1 MAVNKTE
8 KQELLDKLNALLKKQ
23 SMFQQEINE
32 LEQRIVRLKVE
43 EAIISTAPEPAVQ
56 ELKSTTTKSHE
67 KVIPKKEPLKQYISK
82 TSPKTADFWE
92 RSGIT
97 TEIEQFIGTNL
108 INKIGMIVVIIG
120 VGIGA
125 KYAIDNNLISPLMRI
140 ILGYLV
146 GGVLAFF
153 AVHLKK
159 KYFNF
164 SAVLFSGAMAIFYFI
179 SFAAY
184 TYYVLFPYVVAFIL
198 MVLFTVATVALALYY
213 DRQVIAH
220 FGLAGAYIVPFILYS
235 PVSSAVVLF
244 TYMVII
250 NLGILYISTKKQW
263 KTLNYVALLAS
274 WGIFISWFASESYTN
289 QLGTALLYASLFF
302 TIFYLV
308 FLSYKLILKEKFA
321 IDDIIFF
328 LLNSAVFYT
337 IGMVALQKSGNI
349 DSFAGLFTILN
360 AIAHSITALLIYK
373 SDSKKELFYWTIVMV
388 IVLFTIAVG
397 VQFDNYII
405 AILWSAEAAFLFWLG
420 RHKRIAL
427 FDYIS
432 AFLMGISFLSLTD
445 NWVSI
450 SYGPYLQSIDALFTP
465 VFNLTFLVS
474 LVVIGAFS
482 FIYITNRKIIP
493 EDKKMKSWLEV
504 FNIGFGFLFLLIIF
518 LTFYNQIDLYWNNIQ
533 IYTSYELNDA
543 RVWIKVIEKP
553 NNDILAF
560 KTIWLL
566 NYSMLFLS
574 VLAFTNYNW
583 IKNQLLN
590 GFIIV
595 VSILAIVIFLSGGLT
610 SMGML
615 RTSYLESDSTG
626 NFDIGFYH
634 LLIRYLAYVFL
645 TLLFYSIYSYSLSQI
660 NQKKFFNAFE
670 VFISIT
676 LIIICSSELI
686 HWLSLSDSTNVYK
699 YGLSILWGVLSFLL
713 IVYGIWKK
721 KKHLRITSIVLFGG
735 TIIKLFV
742 YDLSNLATVPKT
754 VVFVSIGALLLIVS
768 FLYNKYRNVI
778 FGND

>member
-1 MAVNKTE
+1 MTINKFE
-8 KQELLDKLNALLKKQ
+8 KQELLDKLNELLKKQ
-23 SMFQQEINE
+23 SLFQQEINE
-32 LEQRIVRLKVE
+32 LQRQ
-43 EAIISTAPEPAVQ
+43 IISLEGEEPRQPETVIEDSQVTAISQPVEPVKRTVNAQ
-56 ELKSTTTKSHE
+56 KLASYR
-67 KVIPKKEPLKQYISK
+67 PRQRRPG
-82 TSPKTADFWE
+82 FWE
-92 RSGIT
+92 KTGIT

-140 ILGYLV
+140 VLGYLV
-146 GGVLAFF
+146 GGVLAVF
-153 AVHLKK
+153 AVRLKK
-159 KYFNF
+159 RYFNF

-184 TYYVLFPYVVAFIL
+184 TYYELFPYVVAFIL

-220 FGLAGAYIVPFILYS
+220 FGLAGAYIVPFLLYS
-235 PVSSAVVLF
+235 PVSSTVVLF

-263 KTLNYVALLAS
+263 KPLNYVSFLAS
-274 WGIFISWFASESYTN
+274 WGIFISWFASKDYHNE
-289 QLGTALLYASLFF
+289 LGNALIFSSLFF
-302 TIFYLV
+302 ITFYLI
-308 FLSYKLILKEKFA
+308 FLSYKLILKEKFR

-337 IGMVALQKSGNI
+337 IGMTALQISGKI
-349 DSFAGLFTILN
+349 DSFAGLFTLLN

-373 SDSKKELFYWTIVMV
+373 SDSSKKELFYWTIVMV
-388 IVLFTIAVG
+388 IALFTVAVG
-397 VQFDNYII
+397 VQFDNYLI
-405 AILWSAEAAFLFWLG
+405 AILWSAEAAFLFRLG
-420 RHKRIAL
+420 RYKKIAL

-432 AFLMGISFLSLTD
+432 AFLMGISFISMTD

-450 SYGPYLQSIDALFTP
+450 SYNFYLQTIDQIFTP
-465 VFNLTFLVS
+465 VFNLTFLAS

-482 FIYITNRKIIP
+482 FIYITGRKFIP

-504 FNIGFGFLFLLIIF
+504 FNIGFGFLFLLTIF

-533 IYTSYELNDA
+533 VYTSYELNDDS
-543 RVWIKVIEKP
+543 VWMKAFEKL
-553 NNDILAF
+553 NNDIFAF

-574 VLAFTNYNW
+574 VLAFTNFNW
-583 IKNQLLN
+583 VKNQLLN

-595 VSILAIVIFLSGGLT
+595 ISILVIVIFLSGGLT
-610 SMGML
+610 ALGIL
-615 RTSYLESDSTG
+615 RTSYLETNLPENYDVS
-626 NFDIGFYH
+626 FYH

-645 TLLFYSIYSYSLSQI
+645 ALLFYSIYNYSLLQI
-660 NQKKFFNAFE
+660 NQKKFFHAFE
-670 VFISIT
+670 IFLSIT

-686 HWLSLSDSTNVYK
+686 HWLNLSDSANVYK
-699 YGLSILWGVLSFLL
+699 YGLSILWGILSFLL

-754 VVFVSIGALLLIVS
+754 IVFVSIGALLLIVS

-778 FGND
+778 FGNA